1 MRWAFTVALALAIAP
16 TWAAAQSL
24 HSANWVFGTRCRVSW
39 NPADL
44 RARPTPSLNPSI
56 AAGEGVATFSDPL
69 TGSLLLYTDGITAWN
84 GADARISSSA
94 LGGNPSSIHSGVIV
108 PVPAQPGRYYVFG
121 NSPSGSTG
129 PISYTVFDMRTAPGV
144 QVGTPTIIT
153 GSAVTNE
160 TLVAVPHTNR
170 RDYWLI
176 STSTSAVIVI
186 PVTSTGVGAALTMGA
201 TVASSAWNGLAV
213 APNGREFSVWM
224 APNVRRYPFDAAT
237 GTVGTP
243 VVIPVAGSSSAY
255 GAAYSPDSTKLYL
268 TDDTGGAGDTPG
280 RMYQVDLST
289 TSYTVTNLG
298 QAAGTYVGALA
309 LGIDGRIYGAC
320 INNTDASGRHYL
332 SVVDDPNAAGAAAR
346 YTRLGLALS
355 TGCTGQLG
363 LPTQVSAFA
372 TVIEDSDRDG
382 VEDGLDADAD
392 NDGILDVTEV
402 PDAMGRD
409 LSRDTDFDG
418 VPDFRDPNFVT
429 CTDTTPA
436 DGFCDALPRALDGD
450 GDGIANHLDLDADGD
465 GVFDI
470 EESGNGVLDRDG
482 NGLPDTAADGDRDG
496 LLAAFDRNDADI
508 TVTTTNATARNSD
521 ASVPSG
527 EGTSDTAPDFLD
539 ADDDGDGIPTRVE
552 RTLEGATPG
561 DSDMIEAFL
570 DRDSDGDT
578 VPDAVE
584 RGADGAT
591 PANSDMGGTSDR
603 ADFLDLDSDNDCVL
617 DRDPREAG
625 SARTNAALPS
635 AMADSNCA
643 FPTPVCNRATGVCSA
658 ETDTDMDGLPD
669 RVERAIGTD
678 PMSPDSDGDGIR
690 DGAEVG
696 LGPTYTTRDSDMD
709 GTIDARDDD
718 DDGDG
723 VLTRNELG
731 AGGASMPRNTDAMTG
746 GADGTSDTTPDYLDT
761 DDDGDGIPTRDEL
774 GAGGGAMPR
783 NSDATVPT
791 GEGTSDTAPD
801 YLDTD
806 DDGDGIPTRVER
818 TLEASTPG
826 DADALP
832 AHIDRDSDGDGV
844 PDAVERGP
852 DGTMPVNT
860 DMGGLTDRADFLDG
874 DSDNDC
880 LPDSDPREAGAARTD
895 ATRPSADANA
905 NCADP
910 TPLCIRATGTCA
922 ADGDA
927 DGDGVP
933 DMVERRIG
941 TDPMNADTDMDGVRD
956 GDELGAGPAFMT
968 RDTDMDGMIDARDDD
983 DDGDGLPT
991 REELGAGGAS
1001 MPRNSDASVPMGDG
1015 TSDTAPDFLDADDDG
1030 DGLPTRVERTLEAMT
1045 PGDADGIPAWL
1056 DRDSDGD
1063 TVPDAV
1069 ERGADGAMPANS
1081 DGGGSDDRPDFL
1093 DLDSDNDCLADSDP
1107 REAGAA
1113 RTNPALPSMSAASNC
1128 PGEGAVCDVSRGVC
1142 MVVPRPDAGPDVS
1155 VVEASVVD
1163 ASVVDASVVDA
1174 SVVDVSSDLGTLDGG
1189 LAPTA
1194 VYRGGGGCNCDV
1206 PGARGRG
1213 GDALALLAVGAA
1225 LVVAR
1230 RRTRR

>member
-1 MRWAFTVALALAIAP
+1 MLRMRWAFTVALALAP

-44 RARPTPSLNPSI
+44 RARPTPSLNPNI

-108 PVPAQPGRYYVFG
+108 PVPAQPGRYYIFG

-129 PISYTVFDMRTAPGV
+129 PIAYTVFDMRTAPGV

-201 TVASSAWNGLAV
+201 TVASSSWNGLAV
-213 APNGREFSVWM
+213 APNGREFSVWT

-436 DGFCDALPRALDGD
+436 DGFCDALPRALDVD

-561 DSDMIEAFL
+561 DSDMVAAFL
-570 DRDSDGDT
+570 DLDSDGDT

-678 PMSPDSDGDGIR
+678 PMNPDSDGDGIR

-709 GTIDARDDD
+709 GTLDARDDD

-818 TLEASTPG
+818 SLEASTPG

-832 AHIDRDSDGDGV
+832 AHI
-844 PDAVERGP
+844 
-852 DGTMPVNT
+852 
-860 DMGGLTDRADFLDG
+860 
-874 DSDNDC
+874 
-880 LPDSDPREAGAARTD
+880 
-895 ATRPSADANA
+895 
-905 NCADP
+905 
-910 TPLCIRATGTCA
+910 
-922 ADGDA
+922 
-927 DGDGVP
+927 
-933 DMVERRIG
+933 
-941 TDPMNADTDMDGVRD
+941 
-956 GDELGAGPAFMT
+956 
-968 RDTDMDGMIDARDDD
+968 
-983 DDGDGLPT
+983 
-991 REELGAGGAS
+991 
-1001 MPRNSDASVPMGDG
+1001 
-1015 TSDTAPDFLDADDDG
+1015 
-1030 DGLPTRVERTLEAMT
+1030 
-1045 PGDADGIPAWL
+1045 

-1155 VVEASVVD
+1155 VV
-1163 ASVVDASVVDA
+1163 DASVVDA

-1194 VYRGGGGCNCDV
+1194 VYRGGGGCNCNV